1 MHGGQGWLKEAG
13 AQVQVDVCGFGELR
27 SRVGVGSVV
36 GVGSGVGALDSGFL
50 CVGVAALSFSSFT
63 PSKGKLVL

>member
-1 MHGGQGWLKEAG
+1 M
-13 AQVQVDVCGFGELR
+13 
-27 SRVGVGSVV
+27 GVGSVV

>member
-1 MHGGQGWLKEAG
+1 M
-13 AQVQVDVCGFGELR
+13 
-27 SRVGVGSVV
+27 GVGSVV

-63 PSKGKLVL
+63 PSKGKSSIVMSVSYEELVKSGKK